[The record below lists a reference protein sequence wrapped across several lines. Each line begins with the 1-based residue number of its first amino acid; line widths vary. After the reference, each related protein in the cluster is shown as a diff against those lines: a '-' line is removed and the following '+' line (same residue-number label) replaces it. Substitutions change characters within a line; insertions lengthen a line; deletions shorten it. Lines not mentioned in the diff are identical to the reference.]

1 MSIDLF
7 TCARKLS
14 GPLVGLPAGPGR
26 VHTGSMFQTSRQ
38 PLRKAVGGVAMA
50 GLLGLCAFLLYPSS
64 AEDALERGYYSIAR
78 DYLEEAAKSGD
89 AAAQNALANLYYL
102 GLGGAKDQA
111 RAAQWYLKSAA
122 QGHTPAQVNVAR
134 MYRLGL
140 GVKQDVIRS
149 FGWLLQARSNGNECA
164 ELWMRAV
171 ISGVAL
177 APNQVIMAK
186 ERYRTLDALLA
197 GEKPSP

>member
-1 MSIDLF
+1 MHIVIMRHF
-7 TCARKLS
+7 S
-14 GPLVGLPAGPGR
+14 GQA
-26 VHTGSMFQTSRQ
+26 
-38 PLRKAVGGVAMA
+38 LRRAVGGATFAV
-50 GLLGLCAFLLYPSS
+50 LLGVCAFLFYPNS
-64 AEDALERGYYSIAR
+64 ADDALDRGYYAIAR
-78 DYLEEAAKSGD
+78 EYLESGANAGD
-89 AAAQNALANLYYL
+89 AGAQNALANLYYL

-111 RAAQWYLKSAA
+111 RAVQWYLKSAA

-140 GVKQDVIRS
+140 GVKRDVIRS
-149 FGWLLQARSNGNECA
+149 FGWLLHARSNGNERA

-197 GEKPSP
+197 GVKPSP